1 MKNYYVGADVLGEGI
16 GDFVPWLGIVGKVA
30 GGLTGGGGD
39 SKSSNPLASM
49 TGGKANSGGDTQKA
63 VQEALAQERAHQAM
77 AKVAKDAT
85 ITKFAA
91 FGAVGIIGLGV
102 LVLAFRK

>member
-1 MKNYYVGADVLGEGI
+1 MSVYKKYMYGADVLGEGI
-16 GDFVPWLGIVGKVA
+16 ESFVPWLGIVGKVA
-30 GGLTGGGGD
+30 GGLTGGGGG
-39 SKSSNPLASM
+39 SNPLAST
-49 TGGKANSGGDTQKA
+49 TGGKASSGGDTQKA